1 MRTSICAVGIALSLA
16 GCSWLP
22 TWVPNIGVYKLDVNQ
37 GNYITQDQVDKLKVG
52 LTPQQVRLAL
62 GTPLLVDPF
71 HPSRWEYSY
80 SFERQ
85 GRVIEQRQFTAY
97 FVNDKLARWEGDEA
111 PPPPAEV
118 ARAGGGDAILD
129 KSMSLAPKT
138 GDDNWLVQW
147 LKKMGWWERQ

>member
-1 MRTSICAVGIALSLA
+1 MRASICAVGIALALA
-16 GCSWLP
+16 GCSSLP

-147 LKKMGWWERQ
+147 LKKMGWWEKQ

>member
-1 MRTSICAVGIALSLA
+1 MRANICAAGIALVLA
-16 GCSWLP
+16 GCSWFP
-22 TWVPNIGVYKLDVNQ
+22 SIGVYKLDVNQ

-52 LTPQQVRLAL
+52 MTQQQVRLAL
-62 GTPLLVDPF
+62 GTPLLTDPF
-71 HPSRWEYSY
+71 HATRWDYAY

-85 GRVIEQRQFTAY
+85 GRVLEQRQFTVY

-129 KSMSLAPKT
+129 KSMSIAPKT
-138 GDDNWLVQW
+138 GDENWLVQW
-147 LKKMGWWERQ
+147 LKKMGWWGGQ